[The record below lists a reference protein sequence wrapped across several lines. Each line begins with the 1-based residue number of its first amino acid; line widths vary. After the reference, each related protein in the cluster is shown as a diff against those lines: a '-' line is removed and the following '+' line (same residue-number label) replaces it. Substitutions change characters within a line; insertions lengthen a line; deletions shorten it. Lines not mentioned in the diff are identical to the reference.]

1 MRKFGAAMAKKMNT
15 TNNVTRATISGDSPS
30 LSRRCMSLSMAGLSD
45 RPAVA
50 VLKLVLLS
58 CHEPL
63 DAAQADSDVRIG
75 LTDPNNMKL
84 NKFGL
89 PWSAKKFR

>member
-1 MRKFGAAMAKKMNT
+1 
-15 TNNVTRATISGDSPS
+15 
-30 LSRRCMSLSMAGLSD
+30 MAGLSD

-75 LTDPNNMKL
+75 LTDL
-84 NKFGL
+84 NI
-89 PWSAKKFR
+89 

>member
-1 MRKFGAAMAKKMNT
+1 
-15 TNNVTRATISGDSPS
+15 
-30 LSRRCMSLSMAGLSD
+30 MAGLSD

-58 CHEPL
+58 CQEPL

-89 PWSAKKFR
+89 PWDAKKFR